1 MKRFGFLVPALL
13 AAGGCVELGAWLK
26 DKAPPEP
33 APPLVAPSRPRALVH
48 PDQVTERNAREV
60 LEAAFAEVP
69 VLRHHLTLPT
79 GELRPH
85 ILCLVNGE
93 SLPRAEAPGRA
104 LADGDEVEIH
114 QAISG
119 G

>member
-1 MKRFGFLVPALL
+1 VKAPAALPAVALLLPSVLVPI
-13 AAGGCVELGAWLK
+13 AG
-26 DKAPPEP
+26 
-33 APPLVAPSRPRALVH
+33 RR
-48 PDQVTERNAREV
+48 TFRTNAGTVREV

-85 ILCLVNGE
+85 ILCLVNGD